1 MGKAISGKKKKTQ
14 RKKAKPE
21 FAHRRNCSVPPGQH
35 CSQYKIAANER
46 EAKKFRSLRKC
57 ATSEED
63 TDPGVEVYNKYWT
76 LEQQKEADKKIKQ
89 ILQEGERALV
99 CLTQTPTEIRLPL
112 QRMPPVK
119 QKPLGVWSK
128 FW

>member
-21 FAHRRNCSVPPGQH
+21 FAYRRKCSVPPGQH

-46 EAKKFRSLRKC
+46 EAKKFRRLRKC

-89 ILQEGERALV
+89 IPQEGEHLFADPNSYNG
-99 CLTQTPTEIRLPL
+99 QTVSKKNRRDELSLEPKW
-112 QRMPPVK
+112 VK
-119 QKPLGVWSK
+119 T
-128 FW
+128 

>member
-21 FAHRRNCSVPPGQH
+21 FAYRRNCSVPPGQH

-46 EAKKFRSLRKC
+46 EAKKFRSRRKC

-89 ILQEGERALV
+89 ILQEGEHLFADPNSYNG
-99 CLTQTPTEIRLPL
+99 QT
-112 QRMPPVK
+112 VSK
-119 QKPLGVWSK
+119 KPEEVNFL
-128 FW
+128 